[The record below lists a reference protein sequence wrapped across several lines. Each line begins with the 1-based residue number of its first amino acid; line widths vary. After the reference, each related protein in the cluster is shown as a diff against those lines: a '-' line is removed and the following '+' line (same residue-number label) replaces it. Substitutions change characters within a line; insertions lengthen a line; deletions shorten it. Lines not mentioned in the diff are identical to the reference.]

1 MSKLIVLSGIPG
13 AGKSTWATD
22 YASKHNN
29 TIVLSTDALR
39 FELFGNYLINQDNE
53 KIMRSTLLDRA
64 RAAAKQNIDVVL
76 DSAVVKNKGRMRW
89 INQLA
94 DAGFTYK
101 ELIIFEAPFDI
112 CLERN
117 RLRDRHVPEDV
128 MKQMY
133 DWKEEPSDEVVQAF
147 DNIIKIQTS

>member
-39 FELFGNYLINQDNE
+39 FELFGNYLIDRDNE
-53 KIMRSTLLDRA
+53 KIMRSTLLERA
-64 RAAAKQNIDVVL
+64 RAAAKQNVDVVL

-101 ELIIFEAPFDI
+101 ELIIFEAPFDV

-117 RLRDRHVPEDV
+117 RLRDRHVPENV
-128 MKQMY
+128 IKRMY
-133 DWKEEPSDEVVQAF
+133 DWKEEPSDEVVRAF
-147 DNIIKIQTS
+147 DDIIKIQTS